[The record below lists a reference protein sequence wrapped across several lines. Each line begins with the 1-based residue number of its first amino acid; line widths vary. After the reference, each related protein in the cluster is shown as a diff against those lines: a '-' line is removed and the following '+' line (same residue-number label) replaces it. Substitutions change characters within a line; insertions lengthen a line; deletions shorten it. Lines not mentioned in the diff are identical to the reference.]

1 MVYLKLQIILAPGY
15 ILLTKVIVQVE
26 FHPTNDGIIYFYNN
40 LERNLVYKSNDTGK
54 TFSTTKINN
63 TLAKIAVTANVVFFI
78 SKGLFKSTD
87 SGVNFTFV
95 SNSFNNISNIG
106 RNYFAVNSTNNV
118 NLFVGGIDVL
128 NSIDG
133 GANFIKRTHWSLRE
147 CNEW

>member
-1 MVYLKLQIILAPGY
+1 M
-15 ILLTKVIVQVE
+15 LTKVIVQVE

-87 SGVNFTFV
+87 SGVNFTFYQTLLII
-95 SNSFNNISNIG
+95 FLTLAEII
-106 RNYFAVNSTNNV
+106 
-118 NLFVGGIDVL
+118 LP
-128 NSIDG
+128 
-133 GANFIKRTHWSLRE
+133 
-147 CNEW
+147 